1 MKITDLQCLAA
12 NPLQIELKKQ
22 IYIVIVLTEVKVLLK
37 QVLGF
42 FLYIHT
48 HVHTYI
54 HIYKNL
60 TEQPIYIYTHI
71 YVYAL
76 LSKSCLLFYYAG
88 LRQRQMLLG

>member
-37 QVLGF
+37 QALGF
-42 FLYIHT
+42 FLYIHI
-48 HVHTYI
+48 HTYI

-71 YVYAL
+71 YVYGL